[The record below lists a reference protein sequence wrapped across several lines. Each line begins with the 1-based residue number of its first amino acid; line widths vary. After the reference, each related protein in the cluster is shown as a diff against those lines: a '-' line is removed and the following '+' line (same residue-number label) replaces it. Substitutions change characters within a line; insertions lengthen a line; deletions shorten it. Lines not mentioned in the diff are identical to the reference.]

1 MLLPRAFTC
10 DEPRT
15 IRLPFSRAIGGQLFF
30 GCATGT
36 DDKFQ
41 IPLPSHPARRLF
53 DVPDIARNSAAAV
66 ANQLMQGGPSSC
78 GRALHHTLC
87 GLVGSGY
94 LAQSLGGSKVFAF
107 LDFSRVFGPGIVYG
121 SL

>member
-1 MLLPRAFTC
+1 MT
-10 DEPRT
+10 E
-15 IRLPFSRAIGGQLFF
+15 
-30 GCATGT
+30 
-36 DDKFQ
+36 
-41 IPLPSHPARRLF
+41 
-53 DVPDIARNSAAAV
+53 VPDIARNSAAAV

-121 SL
+121 SVGCD